1 MRKSILVISMLSA
14 LFMAVTF
21 NVIKNVTGIE
31 FDVLLYAAIAT
42 MIIGLY
48 KSLYTNNKTDTEEES

>member
-1 MRKSILVISMLSA
+1 
-14 LFMAVTF
+14 MAVTF

-31 FDVLLYAAIAT
+31 FDVLLYAAMAT